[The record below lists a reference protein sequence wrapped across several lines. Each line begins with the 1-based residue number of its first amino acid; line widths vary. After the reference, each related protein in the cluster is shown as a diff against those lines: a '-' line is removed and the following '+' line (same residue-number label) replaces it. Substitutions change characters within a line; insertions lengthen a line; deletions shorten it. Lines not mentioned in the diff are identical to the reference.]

1 MEILHTARVTL
12 ILAFLAL
19 PLLLV
24 SFTAFLA
31 IGLGNMGLFILF
43 MGQAFIVPM
52 ITGLFNWVVRS
63 RLGPSAIPPS
73 DIGQLVPSALITS
86 SETNPSYWMAHVLF
100 FLGYLLAN
108 AVDIYSLPVD
118 SSAPEWQVR
127 NRKMKAATVMSVIML
142 LLIVL
147 PLLRK
152 IVTGTETW
160 FGIAIAFATCGTLG
174 YGWYQFAAQCGAR
187 ASDVFGI
194 IQQMPPKS
202 DSTPT
207 TCVYAPKA

>member
-24 SFTAFLA
+24 SFTAFIA

-43 MGQAFIVPM
+43 IGQVILVPIIVG
-52 ITGLFNWVVRS
+52 ISNSIIHWKF
-63 RLGPSAIPPS
+63 GPSAIPPS
-73 DIGQLVPSALITS
+73 DVGQLVPSALAS
-86 SETNPSYWMAHVLF
+86 SSVTTPSYWMAHVLF
-100 FLGYLLAN
+100 FLGYLMAN
-108 AVDIYSLPVD
+108 AVDIYDLPVD

-127 NRKMKAATVMSVIML
+127 NRKMKAATVMSVIVL

-160 FGIAIAFATCGTLG
+160 LGIAIAFTTCGILG

-194 IQQMPPKS
+194 VQQMPPKS

>member
-1 MEILHTARVTL
+1 M
-12 ILAFLAL
+12 AL

-24 SFTAFLA
+24 SFTAFIA

-43 MGQAFIVPM
+43 IGQAVLVPIVV
-52 ITGLFNWVVRS
+52 GVFNWFVQKRF
-63 RLGPSAIPPS
+63 GPSALPPS

-86 SETNPSYWMAHVLF
+86 TSAAPSYWMAHVLF

-108 AVDIYSLPVD
+108 SVDIYNLPVD
-118 SSAPEWQVR
+118 SSAPDWQVR
-127 NRKMKAATVMSVIML
+127 NRKMKAATVMSVIVL

-160 FGIAIAFATCGTLG
+160 GGIALAFASCGTLG

-194 IQQMPPKS
+194 VQQMPPAS
-202 DSTPT
+202 DSSTPT
-207 TCVYAPKA
+207 TCVYVPKA